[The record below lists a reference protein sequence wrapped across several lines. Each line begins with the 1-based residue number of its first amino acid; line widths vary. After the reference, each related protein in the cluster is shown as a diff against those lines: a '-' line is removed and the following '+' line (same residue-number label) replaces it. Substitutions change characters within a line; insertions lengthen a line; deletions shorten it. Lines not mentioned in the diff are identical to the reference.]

1 MRGRKGPSQRQLR
14 PAPRPVRVSLSRM
27 TTQPVPRP
35 ASESGN
41 DDLLPPASTT
51 QTRTVLALDDD
62 PTGTQTVRGVPVLTR
77 WTAERLRRLLDDEVP
92 LAYLLTNSRS
102 LPSPAAAALA
112 RQIGALLREA
122 ADGSARGWS
131 VVSRSDSTLRGHF
144 PVEVDALAEGLGTPE
159 ARVLL
164 SPFFADG
171 GRVTIDAVHYLRR
184 DGQLTP
190 VGETEFARDPT
201 FGYRSSDLR
210 DWVAERTGRD
220 DRATAHVGLAALR
233 ENGPGAVRDALL
245 TLPPRGVLICDSVEE
260 RDIEIV
266 AAGAQLAEESGL
278 PLIARTAASYVR
290 SRGGQAPA
298 APLGD
303 DEIDHGS
310 PGLIVVGSH
319 VPTTS
324 AQLERLLGDPPVEL
338 EPLELEVGMLLE
350 EPGRSRVM
358 ADGLARRAD
367 TALREGRTPVIFT
380 TRALARGTEGRSDLD
395 VAAIVSAALVEAV
408 RSVTVRPAWV
418 LAKGGITS
426 SDVATHG
433 LGVDEALVLGPL
445 LPGVPTWRCGPAS
458 RWPGILYVVFPGN
471 VGGPDAL
478 RDAAARLAGRG

>member
-1 MRGRKGPSQRQLR
+1 
-14 PAPRPVRVSLSRM
+14 M

-35 ASESGN
+35 ASEPRN
-41 DDLLPPASTT
+41 DDLSPPAPTSPG
-51 QTRTVLALDDD
+51 RTVLALDDD

-77 WTAERLRRLLDDEVP
+77 WSVPRLRQLLDDGVP

-102 LPSPAAAALA
+102 LPSPAAEALA
-112 RQIGALLREA
+112 RQIGALLRDA
-122 ADGSARGWS
+122 AAGSPHGWS

-144 PVEVDALAEGLGTPE
+144 PAEVDALAEGLGIPD

-201 FGYRSSDLR
+201 FGFRSSDLR
-210 DWVAERTGRD
+210 EWVAERTGHDGRP
-220 DRATAHVGLAALR
+220 TAHVGLAALR

-245 TLPPRGVLICDSVEE
+245 ALPPGGVLICDSVEE

-290 SRGGQAPA
+290 ARGGQAPA
-298 APLGD
+298 VPLAD
-303 DEIDHGS
+303 DEIDHGE

-324 AQLERLLGDPPVEL
+324 AQLERLLGDPRFEL
-338 EPLELEVGMLLE
+338 EPLELEVGALLE
-350 EPGRSRVM
+350 EP
-358 ADGLARRAD
+358 RRAE
-367 TALREGRTPVIFT
+367 ALAGALATRADAALEAGRTPVIFT

-408 RSVTVRPAWV
+408 RSVTVRPAWI

-458 RWPGILYVVFPGN
+458 RWPGIMYVVFPGN
-471 VGGPDAL
+471 VGGPDAV
-478 RDAAARLAGRG
+478 RDAVARLAGRG